1 MNKRK
6 VSTGVDV
13 FLFLLPALI
22 LFGGIL
28 IAPIVMSGY
37 YSFFDWHLVKGNQGF
52 VGLANYKELFTSNS
66 IAFSKALG
74 NSLILAAVSVFIQL
88 PISLGLALL
97 LGRGIKGER
106 VFLSIFFLPV
116 LISTVVIGQLWLKIY
131 NPNYGLLNVALT
143 SLGFEQFKDYTW
155 LSSSSAIWACFIP
168 TLWQFVG
175 YHMLLMYAG
184 VKSVPT
190 EYREAAK
197 IDGATEGQVNRYI
210 VIPYI
215 KGILKVS
222 VIFAVT
228 GSLKSYD
235 MIKILLGSQK
245 HSPVE
250 VPTTRLIN
258 QIIERNRVGMG
269 SAIAVILIILC
280 FAFALIIGK
289 VFREDD

>member
-1 MNKRK
+1 MNKK
-6 VSTGVDV
+6 KLIKTKDV
-13 FLFLLPALI
+13 ILFLLPAII
-22 LFGGIL
+22 LFGGVL

-52 VGLANYKELFTSNS
+52 VGFGNYVELFTSTS
-66 IAFSKALG
+66 IEFTKALG
-74 NSLILAAVSVFIQL
+74 NSLLLAALSVFVQL

-106 VFLSIFFLPV
+106 IFLSIFFLPV

-131 NPNYGLLNVALT
+131 NPNYGLLNVALVK
-143 SLGFEQFKDYTW
+143 LGLDQFTDFTW
-155 LSSSSAIWACFIP
+155 LTNKTAIWACFIP
-168 TLWQFVG
+168 TLWQFIG

-190 EYREAAK
+190 DYREAAK
-197 IDGATEGQVNRYI
+197 LDGATEGQVNRYI

-258 QIIERNRVGMG
+258 MSIERNRVGMG
-269 SAIAVILIILC
+269 SAIAVMLIILC
-280 FAFALIIGK
+280 FAFALLIGK
-289 VFREDD
+289 VFKEDD